1 MAQPSAQLQLDDL
14 LRIRAEYLQM
24 PGLSLTVPQA
34 QRLWGLDRATCEAAL
49 DVLVDAR
56 FLRRRSDRMFVRFE
70 LNSPTA

>member
-1 MAQPSAQLQLDDL
+1 MAQPHVQVQADHL
-14 LRIRAEYLQM
+14 LRIRMEYLEM

-34 QRLWGLDRATCEAAL
+34 QRLWGLDRTTCEAAL

-56 FLRRRSDRMFVRFE
+56 FLRRRCNGMFVRFE